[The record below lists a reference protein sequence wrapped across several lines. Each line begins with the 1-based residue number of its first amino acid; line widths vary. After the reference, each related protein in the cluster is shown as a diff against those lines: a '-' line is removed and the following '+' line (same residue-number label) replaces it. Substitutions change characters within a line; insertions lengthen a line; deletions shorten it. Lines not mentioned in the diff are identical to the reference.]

1 MYNNSNNS
9 NNNKNN
15 NNNNNKYRKVKK
27 ILIQMLNLAM
37 YSASI
42 CLEVM
47 HKNSYKF
54 KSVLL
59 SISMWLYT
67 HLTI

>member
-1 MYNNSNNS
+1 MYNNINNS
-9 NNNKNN
+9 NNNKN